1 MFFSRAL
8 QKRHS
13 VLPGLD
19 LALGFTRPHLGF
31 IVLIPLST
39 AFPKSATVDALMRRD
54 AVASSRVL
62 ANDRLSIGACLAA
75 VLSTPVATPTAAK
88 SPNTGSYTAPTLP
101 PQARPR
107 RRARQ
112 AVLLRDPRPGR
123 AASK

>member
-1 MFFSRAL
+1 MFLSRTL
-8 QKRHS
+8 HKRHS

-31 IVLIPLST
+31 IVLIPLSA
-39 AFPKSATVDALMRRD
+39 AFPKTATVTGPALRD
-54 AVASSRVL
+54 AVTSSGVL
-62 ANDRLSIGACLAA
+62 ASDRLSIGACLAA

-112 AVLLRDPRPGR
+112 AVLLRDPRPGW
-123 AASK
+123 AA